1 MLVPRLLNQLID
13 ARDRL
18 IHASVILFCLGS
30 RASQVSTR
38 IKSNACPRGTAW
50 RIGGGGVETGG
61 NEILSPVDEVP
72 DPGAVGRDEAA
83 LDAEREA
90 VGALEAEEVGG
101 DRRELPQ
108 HHPGPPRRLLF

>member
-1 MLVPRLLNQLID
+1 
-13 ARDRL
+13 
-18 IHASVILFCLGS
+18 
-30 RASQVSTR
+30 
-38 IKSNACPRGTAW
+38 
-50 RIGGGGVETGG
+50 VETGG